1 MITSFSSFIPDGLS
15 ACKKKQKLGNTFTG
29 WNAYRS
35 NLKGVGKP
43 QGLISSRDVVENTV
57 KKFGQTKF

>member
-1 MITSFSSFIPDGLS
+1 MDFQPV
-15 ACKKKQKLGNTFTG
+15 KKKQKLGNTFTG